1 MKLFKR
7 RKMKKENEII
17 SNEESSNPEEIMPKQ
32 EVIDETSVSEEIQ
45 NPLELLKEELSVA
58 NDKYLRLYS
67 DFENYK
73 RRLAKE
79 RIELIKTAGAD
90 VITSL
95 LPIIDDFERAMKAQ
109 ENTSDVTALKEG
121 IQLIFQ
127 KLNNTL
133 TQQGLTAIE
142 SINKPFDTDLHEA
155 ITSIPADDDKKGL
168 VVDEIE
174 KGYMLNDKVVRH
186 AKVVVG
192 S

>member
-1 MKLFKR
+1 MNKEKEVLNNEETTNAEEINATPEVEAGALA
-7 RKMKKENEII
+7 ENEA
-17 SNEESSNPEEIMPKQ
+17 E
-32 EVIDETSVSEEIQ
+32 
-45 NPLELLKEELSVA
+45 NPLELLKEELAVA
-58 NDKYLRLYS
+58 NDKYVRLYS

-79 RIELIKTAGAD
+79 RIELIKTAGSD

-109 ENTSDVTALKEG
+109 ETTSDAAALKEG
-121 IQLIFQ
+121 VQLIFQ

-133 TQQGLTAIE
+133 TQHGLAAIE

-174 KGYMLNDKVVRH
+174 KGYLLNDKVVRH